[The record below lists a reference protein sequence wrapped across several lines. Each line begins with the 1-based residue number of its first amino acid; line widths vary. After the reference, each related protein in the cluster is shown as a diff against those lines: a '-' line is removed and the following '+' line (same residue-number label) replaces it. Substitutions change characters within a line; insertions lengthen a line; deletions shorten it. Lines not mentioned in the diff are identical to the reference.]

1 MSSLELANEKLQSR
15 ISSLDITDEAWGA
28 TDLMTLLPSDEPS
41 FVWLHAEHELVGWGE
56 AARLEVSG
64 PERFSRAQRWLRDFA
79 NELSLESEQLR
90 HLIAFASFAFD
101 PDQQTSVVVV
111 PKVTISRRNGECHL
125 TLLDDGVSRFGSAEQ
140 RSVHLAATQVADEA
154 RAEGANVEALQVV
167 WQPDLES
174 KVSWSKKVTEAVTHI
189 DAGELEKVVLAR
201 ASEAHANQDIDP
213 RWCLRELRES
223 YPTCWV
229 FKVDNLVGATPE
241 LLVARHGTAVS
252 SRVLAGTIHP
262 QNHRSAGEEKLA
274 ARLLESAKDLT
285 EHKYAVT
292 SVATA
297 LAKHCTDL
305 QVPKRPSVLA
315 LGNVSHLATEI
326 SGELA
331 DDASALIL
339 SASLHPTA
347 AVCGT
352 PTERALALI
361 NEIEDLER
369 GRYAGPIGWVSL
381 NGDGEFGIALRCAEI
396 DGDQITAFAGCGLVA
411 GSEPEQ
417 EWQESEAKLGAIKGV
432 FAS

>member
-1 MSSLELANEKLQSR
+1 MGILELANEKLENR
-15 ISSLDITDEAWGA
+15 ISCLDVSGEAWGA
-28 TDLMTLLPSDEPS
+28 IDLLTLLPADEPS
-41 FVWLHAEHELVGWGE
+41 FVWLHAERELVGWGE

-79 NELSLESEQLR
+79 SELSVDSEQLR

-111 PKVTISRRNGECHL
+111 PKVTISRKNGQSHL
-125 TLLDDGVSRFGSAEQ
+125 TLLHDAVSRFEGAEQ
-140 RSVHLAATQVADEA
+140 RSAYLTATRATHEAQAAGLNVEPLQVA
-154 RAEGANVEALQVV
+154 

-174 KVSWSKKVTEAVTHI
+174 KTSWSEKVTEAVAHI

-201 ASEAHANQDIDP
+201 ASKAQANQDIDT

-229 FKVDNLVGATPE
+229 FKVDNLIGATPE

-262 QNHRSAGEEKLA
+262 QNHRSSGDEKLA
-274 ARLLESAKDLT
+274 TRLLESAKDLT
-285 EHKYAVT
+285 EHQYAVT

-315 LGNVSHLATEI
+315 LGNVSHLATDI

-352 PTERALALI
+352 PTERASALI

-417 EWQESEAKLGAIKGV
+417 EWQESEAKLRAIKGV
-432 FAS
+432 FPS